1 MKNLTIKRGM
11 PSMITR
17 DDNGTVLV
25 LELIRRDINNKIAL
39 LKPRMA
45 ISVTIA
51 KYIVKLAISLIF
63 KILCKQQGCITA
75 RPIGEVL
82 EGDIECF
89 RITLHNC
96 PPKDGGKLVQ
106 FGFISVCRTTGEIF
120 ITKTHPIRHEY
131 ITLKLS
137 GGCKPSA
144 GLFCYKCLICFFKR
158 FYKCFI
164 KKLIIKIF
172 YFANFNFKSYLLVT
186 L

>member
-1 MKNLTIKRGM
+1 
-11 PSMITR
+11 MITR

-120 ITKTHPIRHEY
+120 ITKGHPIRHEY
-131 ITLKLS
+131 ITMEITRRADTR
-137 GGCKPSA
+137 A
-144 GLFCYKCLICFFKR
+144 GKVPAVFPVGLIDLFK
-158 FYKCFI
+158 
-164 KKLIIKIF
+164 
-172 YFANFNFKSYLLVT
+172 
-186 L
+186 